1 VWEVAASFQLNADW
15 EFDAQSF
22 RSAVES
28 IAR

>member
-1 VWEVAASFQLNADW
+1 VAASFQLNAAW

-28 IAR
+28 IPR

>member
-1 VWEVAASFQLNADW
+1 VCEVAASFQLNAAW

-28 IAR
+28 IPR